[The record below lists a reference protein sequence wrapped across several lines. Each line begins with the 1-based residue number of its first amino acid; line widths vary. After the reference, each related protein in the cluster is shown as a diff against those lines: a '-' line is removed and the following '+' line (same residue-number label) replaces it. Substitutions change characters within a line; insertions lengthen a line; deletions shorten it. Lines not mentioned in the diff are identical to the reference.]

1 MLLHTSGFPFKV
13 DQYSCV
19 YNIYTLCI
27 YNIYTQIYIHFLH
40 LATDGH
46 LDGFRNLTI
55 VNNASF
61 GYIPRGAMLI
71 FFFFEEFVF
80 HSAYT
85 ILHSYK

>member
-1 MLLHTSGFPFKV
+1 M
-13 DQYSCV
+13 
-19 YNIYTLCI
+19 YNIYTL
-27 YNIYTQIYIHFLH
+27 HFIH

-46 LDGFRNLTI
+46 LDGFHNLTI
-55 VNNASF
+55 VNNAAF

-71 FFFFEEFVF
+71 FFFEVFVF